1 MFFIVKLG
9 VFVTLC
15 VTVLWPSFMMAGD
28 KKDGKEV
35 NKSVYSTFEERKN
48 KNVAEKD
55 KPDHRLTGD
64 AGSSSISKEKDE
76 NLLAVLLHMRKDQ
89 KETAKVL
96 GELSKKV
103 QVLEQESQQYYYE
116 EEQAGLREMAEL
128 EMQVDSETLAK
139 KAKDSV
145 GDDKHKSVFT
155 VSGERLLKVKNTGS
169 KVNTDLA
176 ELIDQLFL

>member
-1 MFFIVKLG
+1 
-9 VFVTLC
+9 
-15 VTVLWPSFMMAGD
+15 MMAGD

-116 EEQAGLREMAEL
+116 EEQAGPRS
-128 EMQVDSETLAK
+128 QSGVRDSETLAK